1 MAARIDVVTR
11 LPRIAKE
18 GLLLLL
24 GAVLAA
30 VIVLHFFGLPA
41 SLPLWGLGLLVL
53 VVFRDPEREI
63 PSQPMAVVSPADG
76 RVTSVITTRDPY
88 LDRDSLRVTLQ
99 MNPFGVFTTRSP
111 VEGKVLQPPCVP
123 EGQRMPHGVWLQT
136 DEGDDVVMVMMR
148 GRLHTAPRCYIRI
161 GERIG
166 QGKRCGFVH
175 LGGQVVVYLP
185 ERSRLA
191 VAEGDWVRGGSDVIA
206 TLPQA

>member
-1 MAARIDVVTR
+1 MTR
-11 LPRIAKE
+11 FPRIARE

-24 GAVLAA
+24 ATVLAA
-30 VIVLHFFGLPA
+30 VVVLHLFGLQA
-41 SLPLWGLGLLVL
+41 SLLLWGLGLLIL

-76 RVTSVITTRDPY
+76 RVTSVSTTRDPY
-88 LDRDSLRVTLQ
+88 LGRDSIRVTLR
-99 MNPFGVFTTRSP
+99 MNLWGVFTTRSP
-111 VEGKVLQPPCVP
+111 VEGKILQPPGTP
-123 EGQRMPHGVWLQT
+123 ENARMPHGVWLQT

-148 GRLHTAPRCYIRI
+148 GRLRNAPRCYVRI

-175 LGGQVVVYLP
+175 LGGQVDVYLP

-191 VAEGDWVRGGSDVIA
+191 VAVGDWVRSGSDVIA
-206 TLPQA
+206 TLPHA